1 MAEVN
6 RKSVSSLIRAYGE
19 VNPDAVVRLMQQ
31 YQNMEE
37 SRAKEETEEIM
48 MNAEVL
54 GNLGGG
60 VIGNLSDFRTAKAG
74 GYEKGYFKFLIE
86 KPENISSFMD
96 DGKNRIDNATGRE
109 KELLTALFPKAKQK
123 HFDRIDAKAE
133 KYGLSGESWEKL
145 SFKEKKDIM
154 KEGEYFTVNDE
165 DLQEKEELY
174 DEEIDVTKPKMFKP
188 EDKVELIGDSE
199 ASLDEI
205 EQTSPASQEEILQ
218 MGDPVTEEI
227 FDPYALGDSEASI
240 DDIEQTSPASIDD
253 IEQTSPASIDDIM
266 QTSSDVDYD
275 AGFDYNDKINEKI
288 SDSTNEK
295 KRFMSK
301 FGTGEGVLSDTFG
314 KFGTGEGALSQMFTK
329 EDVDDLLGD
338 VDEVNSLDFIDKFKS
353 FFGFGK

>member
-123 HFDRIDAKAE
+123 HVSLQHTVHIALLTHTSTTGRRVSRDVSPTVASATSKLAGLCFD
-133 KYGLSGESWEKL
+133 
-145 SFKEKKDIM
+145 
-154 KEGEYFTVNDE
+154 
-165 DLQEKEELY
+165 
-174 DEEIDVTKPKMFKP
+174 
-188 EDKVELIGDSE
+188 
-199 ASLDEI
+199 
-205 EQTSPASQEEILQ
+205 
-218 MGDPVTEEI
+218 
-227 FDPYALGDSEASI
+227 
-240 DDIEQTSPASIDD
+240 
-253 IEQTSPASIDDIM
+253 
-266 QTSSDVDYD
+266 
-275 AGFDYNDKINEKI
+275 
-288 SDSTNEK
+288 
-295 KRFMSK
+295 
-301 FGTGEGVLSDTFG
+301 
-314 KFGTGEGALSQMFTK
+314 
-329 EDVDDLLGD
+329 
-338 VDEVNSLDFIDKFKS
+338 
-353 FFGFGK
+353 